1 MKKEEAL
8 KIIESRIS
16 DLNVLIKLNS
26 RNANS
31 SLQTNVEALQFAQN
45 ELILVRDAI
54 ANIEECEV

>member
-31 SLQTNVEALQFAQN
+31 SLQTNVEAWQFAQN

>member
-16 DLNVLIKLNS
+16 DLDVLIKLNS

-31 SLQTNVEALQFAQN
+31 SLQTNVEAWQFAQN

>member
-31 SLQTNVEALQFAQN
+31 SLQTNVEAWQFAQN
-45 ELILVRDAI
+45 ELILVRDAL

>member
-1 MKKEEAL
+1 MKKEESL

-31 SLQTNVEALQFAQN
+31 SLQTNVEAWQFAQN